1 MRERVGHPLLE
12 LTKARLKELVREPE
26 MVFWVFVFPIIMALA
41 LGIAFRVRGPA
52 EVLIGVQRMEGA
64 KTLRAALDARD
75 GIDAR
80 LMSPVDVEVALRDG
94 DVHLVVS
101 PGTPPSYRYDP
112 SRAEGRLARLMVDD
126 VLQQSAGRVD
136 VWTAREDAVETPG
149 SRYIDWLI
157 PGLLGMN
164 IMGSGLWGIGF
175 SIVHARTRKLLK
187 WLMATP
193 MRREHYLLSH
203 MLARVVFLVLE
214 VSTLV
219 GFAWLVFDVPMR
231 GSVPAL
237 ACVSLVGAFSFG
249 GLGLLLASRAR
260 TIEAVSGMMNFV
272 TVPMWILSGVFF
284 PASNFPD
291 AAQPLIRALPLT
303 ALNEALRAVM
313 MDGESVTAL
322 GFQMAILA
330 VWGGVCFSLA
340 LKIFRWR

>member
-1 MRERVGHPLLE
+1 MAEHVGHPLTE
-12 LTKARLKELVREPE
+12 LTKARLKELLREPE

-52 EVLIGVQRMEGA
+52 EVLIGVERGEGA
-64 KTLRAALDARD
+64 ETIRATLDARD

-80 LMSPVDVEVALRDG
+80 LVSPGDVVALRDG

-112 SRAEGRLARLMVDD
+112 TRAEGRLARLIGDG
-126 VLQQSAGRVD
+126 VLQQAAGRVD
-136 VWTAREDAVETPG
+136 VWTAREDVAETPG

-193 MRREHYLLSH
+193 MRRAHYLLSH

-214 VSTLV
+214 VSTLL

-237 ACVSLVGAFSFG
+237 ACVSLVGACSFG

-313 MDGESVTAL
+313 MDGVSVMAL
-322 GFQMAILA
+322 GVQMAVLA
-330 VWGGVCFSLA
+330 VWGGVCFSVA